1 MDELTLVKS
10 ENFGELQCD
19 IYQGDDD
26 FYMTREQIG
35 SALGYADPRI
45 AISKLHDRHKE
56 RLDRFSTV
64 TKLVTV
70 DGKEREV
77 NLYNRKG
84 IMEICRWS
92 GQPKADEFMDWV
104 WDVMD
109 ALFAGRF
116 KLMPMTEYQ
125 RLIAESRLLNAQ
137 VRKARE
143 YGHLADLYRG
153 TDYAKILDSY
163 ASAALAGEHVLP
175 LPALER
181 KTYSAT
187 EIGEH
192 LGITAHKVGLLTNR
206 HNLKTAE
213 FGIWA
218 LDKSP
223 NSNKQ
228 VQSFRYYDS
237 VIDALQK
244 LL

>member
-1 MDELTLVKS
+1 MNELTLVKS

-26 FYMTREQIG
+26 FYMTREQVG
-35 SALGYADPRI
+35 TALGYSQPRESI
-45 AISKLHDRHKE
+45 KTLHSRHAE
-56 RLDRFSTV
+56 RLDRFSLGYQFDTPAGPRETV
-64 TKLVTV
+64 I
-70 DGKEREV
+70 
-77 NLYNRKG
+77 YNRKG

-109 ALFAGRF
+109 SLFTGQF
-116 KLMPMTEYQ
+116 KLMPLTEYQ
-125 RLIAESRLLNAQ
+125 SLIAESRLLNAQ

-153 TDYAKILDSY
+153 TDYAKVLDSY
-163 ASAALAGEHVLP
+163 ASAVLAGEHLLP
-175 LPALER
+175 LPTLER
-181 KTYSAT
+181 KTYSAS

-192 LGITAHKVGLLTNR
+192 LGISAHKVGLLANR
-206 HNLKTAE
+206 HSLKTAE
-213 FGIWA
+213 YGIWV

-228 VQSFRYYDS
+228 VQSFRYYDD